1 MNRSKVPGEKQH
13 NKLRQ
18 RNPKTKFLVRNLFS
32 CFRRKISLK
41 GQSHLLLSVIV
52 YDFPTLTDVIVIELL
67 SSLSFNENRS
77 INPIKRLKKKTSY
90 LLPLA
95 FMEGTI
101 RHNIAQVPSASKA
114 YIPCLHAIIIKR
126 CHMIT

>member
-32 CFRRKISLK
+32 CFRLKIS
-41 GQSHLLLSVIV
+41 SVIV

-101 RHNIAQVPSASKA
+101 RHNIAQVTSASKA

-126 CHMIT
+126 CHMRQVSTPL